1 MGRTQAT
8 SRRIY
13 YSAVPITTIPFS
25 GRTIELEYEWLFAAR
40 RESPL
45 LVFLH
50 EGLGSLAMWRDY
62 PRALCAA
69 GGYRG
74 LVYSRYGYGRSTPRP
89 RDEHWTPDYLRD
101 QARQALPALLTA
113 VGAASE
119 RPWLFGHSD
128 GATIALMY
136 AATYPD
142 RLSGA
147 IVLAPHVFLEAVA
160 RVGIAATRERY
171 ESAGFKERLARYHLD
186 PDSPFWGWHDAW
198 MDSAF
203 TTWTMEPMLASIRC
217 PLLAIQGYDDEY
229 GSMAQ
234 LDAIARAVP
243 TTERLQLARCGHVP
257 YRDAPAVVT
266 QATVDFIARHRGA
279 TPAPCRG

>member
-1 MGRTQAT
+1 M
-8 SRRIY
+8 
-13 YSAVPITTIPFS
+13 PITTIPFR
-25 GRTIELEYEWLFAAR
+25 GRPIELEYEWLFPSR
-40 RESPL
+40 REAPL
-45 LVFLH
+45 VVFLH

-62 PRALCAA
+62 PRDLCAA

-89 RDEHWTPDYLRD
+89 AHEHWTPDYLRE
-101 QARQALPALLTA
+101 QACQLPALLHA
-113 VGAASE
+113 IGAAGE

-136 AATYPD
+136 AAMYPE
-142 RLSGA
+142 RLAGG
-147 IVLAPHVFLEAVA
+147 IVLAPHVFLEDVA
-160 RVGIAATRERY
+160 RIGIAATRIRY
-171 ESAGFKERLARYHLD
+171 ESSGFKERLARYHID

-198 MDSAF
+198 MDPGF
-203 TTWTMEPMLASIRC
+203 TTWTMGPMLASIRC

-243 TTERLQLARCGHVP
+243 TTELLQLAQCGHVP
-257 YRDAPAVVT
+257 YRDAPEVVSR
-266 QATVDFIARHRGA
+266 ATIDFIARHRAVEPA
-279 TPAPCRG
+279 TGGS